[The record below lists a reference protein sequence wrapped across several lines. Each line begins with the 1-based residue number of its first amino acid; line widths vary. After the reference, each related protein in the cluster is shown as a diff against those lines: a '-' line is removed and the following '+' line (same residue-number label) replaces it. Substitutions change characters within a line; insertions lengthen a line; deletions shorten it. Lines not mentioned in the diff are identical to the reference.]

1 MISTET
7 ELYAVVLFRNT
18 VINPYMPKTF
28 FIQNPN
34 YSGQIYPYFLN
45 TLLLSISAIIKV
57 ISMFL
62 KVKIFFYFFLKCFY
76 FVFCNFYLFSNP
88 RPFFN
93 PPISPTIWNSHKT
106 DSQIILTRLGIS
118 RVFVRKEI
126 LTQYFSRQ
134 NTNT

>member
-62 KVKIFFYFFLKCFY
+62 KVKIFFYFFLNVFILY
-76 FVFCNFYLFSNP
+76 FVIFIFLVTLGLFSP
-88 RPFFN
+88 LPSH
-93 PPISPTIWNSHKT
+93 PPYGTPTKQT
-106 DSQIILTRLGIS
+106 
-118 RVFVRKEI
+118 VRS
-126 LTQYFSRQ
+126 F
-134 NTNT
+134 